1 MEREMDRGTGLA
13 KGLATGLGTTLE
25 TGLGTNLVDPSN
37 HRFERS
43 AV

>member
-37 HRFERS
+37 HRFKRS

>member
-43 AV
+43 TV